1 MLSPTSHAES
11 ERRPTVD
18 SFGERLRQYVAVP
31 ADVTTPSASALAVDI
46 RTFPWIRRLAADY
59 AFAFANVAPFYA
71 GDPAT
76 PAAWADTIARSR
88 SLQRQPAEIAKVI
101 AAQQER
107 RNAPPAAREAGAK
120 LADPATRVI
129 ITGQQAGLFGGPL
142 FTLLKAIT
150 TMKLAAQVSKEHRVP
165 VVPVFWIDAEDHD
178 WPEVSGCTVL
188 DSEFAPTTVRLADLP
203 GAGTQ
208 PIARLNLTDAIS
220 PALDALESALP
231 ETEFRSDVLNA
242 LRAAYQP
249 GRGMATSFGIFLEHV
264 LGPHG
269 LVVYDSSDP
278 ATKPL
283 AREVFAR
290 ELSEPGNTARLA
302 NRAGEA
308 LVAKGYHSQA
318 TLPDGTVSVFHLN
331 AQRAPIRIEG
341 NTAHIGEE
349 TKTLAEVIDEARQHP
364 EHFSPNVLLR
374 PLVQDTIFPTI
385 CYVAGPNELAY
396 LGQLKDVYAHFGIPM
411 PLMYQRATATLADSA
426 TLRFFNKSGLPL
438 TALRAQD
445 ESALNQLLEA
455 QLPPTVE
462 HSLTGLSSLI
472 DERMSEMTV
481 AVQQIDPTLE
491 GAVKSTLGKLQHEV
505 QALHNKVIQAAKRKD
520 ETLRRQFQRAQA
532 LTFPQGHPQER
543 EVGFVWFLN
552 RYGPALVDRLMEEL
566 PLAMGHHHVLTI

>member
-1 MLSPTSHAES
+1 MLS
-11 ERRPTVD
+11 
-18 SFGERLRQYVAVP
+18 YVTVP
-31 ADVTTPSASALAVDI
+31 ADITFTSASAMAVDI

-88 SLQRQPAEIAKVI
+88 GLPRQPAEIARVI

-107 RNAPPAAREAGAK
+107 RAAPLTARESAAR
-120 LADPATRVI
+120 LADPAARVI

-208 PIARLNLTDAIS
+208 PIARLDLTHDIYA
-220 PALDALESALP
+220 ALDHLETALP
-231 ETEFRSDVLNA
+231 ETEFRSGLMAA
-242 LRAAYQP
+242 LRTAYVP
-249 GRGMATSFGIFLEHV
+249 GRSMAAAFGVFLEQV

-269 LVVYDSSDP
+269 LVVYDSSDA

-283 AREVFAR
+283 ARDVFVR
-290 ELSEPGNTARLA
+290 ELKEPGNAARLA
-302 NRAGEA
+302 GRAGEA
-308 LVAKGYHSQA
+308 LVAKGYHAQA
-318 TLPDGTVSVFHLN
+318 TLADGTVSVFHLN
-331 AQRAPIRIEG
+331 AHRASIRVEG
-341 NTAHIGEE
+341 SQAHVGESMMPMSQLVE
-349 TKTLAEVIDEARQHP
+349 EALAHP
-364 EHFSPNVLLR
+364 ERFSPNVLLR
-374 PLVQDTIFPTI
+374 PLVQDTVFPTI

-396 LGQLKDVYAHFGIPM
+396 LGQLKEVYAHFGIPM
-411 PLMYQRATATLADSA
+411 PLMYQRGTATLADSA
-426 TLRFFNKSGLPL
+426 TLRFLTKSGLPL

-445 ESALNQLLEA
+445 ESALNHLLET

-462 HSLTGLSSLI
+462 HSLTALSSLI
-472 DERMSEMTV
+472 DERMAAV
-481 AVQQIDPTLE
+481 AGAVPQIDPTLE
-491 GAVKSTLGKLQHEV
+491 GAVKSTLGKMQHEV
-505 QALHNKVIQAAKRKD
+505 QTLHGKVIQAAKRKD

-532 LTFPQGHPQER
+532 LTFPMGHPQER

-552 RYGPALVDRLMEEL
+552 RYGPALVDRLNDEL

>member
-1 MLSPTSHAES
+1 M
-11 ERRPTVD
+11 RRPTVD
-18 SFGERLRQYVAVP
+18 SFSERLRQYVAVP
-31 ADVTTPSASALAVDI
+31 ADLTATSASALAVDI
-46 RTFPWIRRLAADY
+46 RSFPWIRRLASDY
-59 AFAFANVAPFYA
+59 AFAYHKVAPFYA

-88 SLQRQPAEIAKVI
+88 ALPRQPAEIAKVI

-107 RNAPPAAREAGAK
+107 RGAPPAAREAAAT
-120 LADPATRVI
+120 LADPATRVV

-150 TMKLAAQVSKEHRVP
+150 TMKLAAQVAKDHRVP

-188 DSEFAPTTVRLADLP
+188 DADSEPTTVRLADLP

-208 PIARLNLTDAIS
+208 PIARLQLTDVIH
-220 PALDALESALP
+220 PALARLEAALP
-231 ETEFRSDVLNA
+231 ETEFRAEVLAA
-242 LRAAYQP
+242 LRRAYEP

-283 AREVFAR
+283 ARDVFVREV
-290 ELSEPGNTARLA
+290 SEPGNTARIA
-302 NRAGEA
+302 HRAGEA
-308 LVAKGYHSQA
+308 LVARGYHSQA
-318 TLPDGTVSVFHLN
+318 TLADGTVSVFHLN

-341 NTAHIGEE
+341 DRAHVGDE
-349 TKTLAEVIDEARQHP
+349 TMPLAQLVEEARQHP
-364 EHFSPNVLLR
+364 DHFSPNVLLR
-374 PLVQDTIFPTI
+374 PLVQDTVFPTI

-426 TLRFFNKSGLPL
+426 TLRFLSKYELPL

-445 ESALNQLLEA
+445 ESALNQLLES

-462 HSLTGLSSLI
+462 QSLTAVATLI
-472 DERMSEMTV
+472 EERMAAV
-481 AVQQIDPTLE
+481 AAAVPQIDPTLE
-491 GAVKSTLGKLQHEV
+491 GAAKSTLGKLQHEV
-505 QALHNKVIQAAKRKD
+505 HALHNKVIQAAKRRD

-552 RYGPALVDRLMEEL
+552 RYGPALVDRLMDEL

>member
-1 MLSPTSHAES
+1 L
-11 ERRPTVD
+11 
-18 SFGERLRQYVAVP
+18 
-31 ADVTTPSASALAVDI
+31 AS
-46 RTFPWIRRLAADY
+46 DY
-59 AFAFANVAPFYA
+59 AFAFTNVAPFYA

-88 SLQRQPAEIAKVI
+88 TFQRQPAEIAKVI

-107 RNAPPAAREAGAK
+107 RGAPRQTREAGAK

-129 ITGQQAGLFGGPL
+129 ITGQQAGVFGGPL

-150 TMKLAAQVSKEHRVP
+150 TMKLAAEVSKDHRVP

-208 PIARLNLTDAIS
+208 PIARLNLNDAIF
-220 PALDALESALP
+220 PALDQLASALP
-231 ETEFRSDVLNA
+231 ETEFRSDVIAA

-249 GRGMATSFGIFLEHV
+249 GRGLATSFGVFLEHV

-269 LVVYDSSDP
+269 LVVYDSSDA

-283 AREVFAR
+283 AREVFVR
-290 ELSEPGNTARLA
+290 ELSEPGNTARIA

-318 TLPDGTVSVFHLN
+318 KLADGTVSVFHLN
-331 AQRAPIRIEG
+331 AQRAAIRIEG
-341 NTAHIGEE
+341 NQAHVGDETMALSALVEE
-349 TKTLAEVIDEARQHP
+349 AKQHP

-374 PLVQDTIFPTI
+374 PLVQDTVFPTI

-396 LGQLKDVYAHFGIPM
+396 LGQLKEVYAHFGIPM
-411 PLMYQRATATLADSA
+411 PLMYQRASATLADSA
-426 TLRFFNKSGLPL
+426 TLRFLSKYDLPI

-445 ESALNQLLEA
+445 ESTLNQLLES

-462 HSLTGLSSLI
+462 QSLHAVASLI
-472 DERMSEMTV
+472 EERMAAV
-481 AVQQIDPTLE
+481 AAAVPQIDPTLE
-491 GAVKSTLGKLQHEV
+491 GAAKSTLGKLQHEV
-505 QALHNKVIQAAKRKD
+505 QALHNKVIQAAKRRD

>member
-1 MLSPTSHAES
+1 MLSPT
-11 ERRPTVD
+11 VD
-18 SFGERLRQYVAVP
+18 RFSERLRQYVAVP
-31 ADVTTPSASALAVDI
+31 ADVTATSASALAVDI
-46 RTFPWIRRLAADY
+46 RTFPWIRPLASDY

-88 SLQRQPAEIAKVI
+88 TLQRQPAEIAKVI

-107 RNAPPAAREAGAK
+107 RNAPPAARDAGAK
-120 LADPATRVI
+120 LADPATRVV

-188 DSEFAPTTVRLADLP
+188 DSELAPITVRLADLP
-203 GAGTQ
+203 GAGIQ

-220 PALDALESALP
+220 SALEQLEAALP
-231 ETEFRSDVLNA
+231 ETEFRSDVIAA

-249 GRGMATSFGIFLEHV
+249 GRSMATAFGVFLEHV

-302 NRAGEA
+302 NRVGDA
-308 LVAKGYHSQA
+308 LVDKGYHSQA
-318 TLPDGTVSVFHLN
+318 TLADGTVSVFHLN
-331 AQRAPIRIEG
+331 AQRAPIRVEG
-341 NTAHIGEE
+341 STAHVGDE
-349 TKTLAEVIDEARQHP
+349 TTTLAKVIEEAKQHP

-374 PLVQDTIFPTI
+374 PLVQDTVFPTI

-396 LGQLKDVYAHFGIPM
+396 LGQLKEVYAHFGIPM

-426 TLRFFNKSGLPL
+426 TLRFLSKYDLPL
-438 TALRAQD
+438 MALRAQD
-445 ESALNQLLEA
+445 ESALNQLLES

-462 HSLTGLSSLI
+462 QALTSVASLI
-472 DERMSEMTV
+472 DERMAAV
-481 AVQQIDPTLE
+481 AAAVPQIDPTLE
-491 GAVKSTLGKLQHEV
+491 GAAKSTLGKLQHEV
-505 QALHNKVIQAAKRKD
+505 QALHNKVIQAAKRRD

>member
-1 MLSPTSHAES
+1 MLSPTYRAVA
-11 ERRPTVD
+11 ERRRAVD
-18 SFGERLRQYVAVP
+18 SLTERLRQYEAVP
-31 ADVTTPSASALAVDI
+31 ADVTPASASALAVDI
-46 RTFPWIRRLAADY
+46 RTFPWIRRLASDY
-59 AFAFANVAPFYA
+59 AFAFANVASFYA

-76 PAAWADTIARSR
+76 AAAWADTITRSR
-88 SLQRQPAEIAKVI
+88 HLARQPAEIARVI

-107 RNAPPAAREAGAK
+107 RGAPAAAREAGAK
-120 LADPATRVI
+120 LADPATRVV

-150 TMKLAAQVSKEHRVP
+150 TMKLAAQVSKDHRLAVI
-165 VVPVFWIDAEDHD
+165 PVFWIDAEDHD

-208 PIARLNLTDAIS
+208 PIARLELTDVIV
-220 PALDALESALP
+220 PALDQLESALP
-231 ETEFRSDVLNA
+231 ETEFRSEVMTA

-249 GRGMATSFGIFLEHV
+249 GRGMATAFGVFLEHV

-269 LVVYDSSDP
+269 LVVYDSSDA
-278 ATKPL
+278 ATKPI
-283 AREVFAR
+283 AREVFVR
-290 ELSEPGNTARLA
+290 ELSQPGNTARIA

-318 TLPDGTVSVFHLN
+318 TLSDGTVSVFHLN
-331 AQRAPIRIEG
+331 AHRSPIRVDG
-341 NTAHIGEE
+341 GLAHVGDE
-349 TKTLAEVIDEARQHP
+349 TIPLAQLVDEATQHP
-364 EHFSPNVLLR
+364 ERFSPNVLLR
-374 PLVQDTIFPTI
+374 PLVQDTVFPTI

-396 LGQLKDVYAHFGIPM
+396 LGQLKEVYAQFGIPM

-426 TLRFFNKSGLPL
+426 TLRFLTKYDLPL

-445 ESALNQLLEA
+445 ESALNQLLES

-462 HSLTGLSSLI
+462 QSLTAVASMI
-472 DERMSEMTV
+472 DERMAAV
-481 AVQQIDPTLE
+481 AAAVPQIDPTLE

-505 QALHNKVIQAAKRKD
+505 HALHNKVIQAAKRRD
-520 ETLRRQFQRAQA
+520 DTLRRQFQRAQA
-532 LTFPQGHPQER
+532 LTFPEGHPQER

-552 RYGPALVDRLMEEL
+552 RYGPALVDRLLDEL
-566 PLAMGHHHVLTI
+566 PLGMGHHHVLTI